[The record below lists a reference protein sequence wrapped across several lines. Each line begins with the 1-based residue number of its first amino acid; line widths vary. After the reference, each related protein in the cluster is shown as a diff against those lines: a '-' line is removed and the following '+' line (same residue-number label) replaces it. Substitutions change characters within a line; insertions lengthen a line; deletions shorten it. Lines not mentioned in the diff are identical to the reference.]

1 MKYTIILLSLILLAM
16 RLTGCKQDIVNF
28 SQYPGFTEYF
38 KANPP
43 GHEPPD
49 LRDQAL
55 LERYRPRF
63 MMAEEQQK
71 PIDFYRDY
79 SAHGILRDGEGNVV
93 SRHVTK
99 ELLNR
104 YKYDPYAEFQH
115 VPANTISPPIVFG
128 RILRETVPFDTD
140 KGLMDHQFTILSY
153 HSVFRT
159 SGLPLGIPAWQE
171 SILSLYADLND
182 WHQLDH
188 YTAVF
193 LVLEG
198 DGHERRNLLAVM
210 LQQHNNL
217 RTYLIGESI
226 TLPPDDRVIIDVAI
240 RSNELYPHIPG
251 RTHHRAVAM
260 PDPESMYF
268 LLTGK
273 KKPLFAGFDITESTL
288 EVEYTLDFLPP
299 DDAFYTFRGFLG
311 EKRRTTGR
319 SGPQG
324 ADYNTLPE
332 LKPMSIQLFSGYWRK
347 NHPGDLKRLE
357 STIISQGDHVGF
369 ARLQRSVFYQSWKQL
384 QGVKNTTVPA
394 QQSTEEQK

>member
-217 RTYLIGESI
+217 R
-226 TLPPDDRVIIDVAI
+226 
-240 RSNELYPHIPG
+240 
-251 RTHHRAVAM
+251 RAVAM